1 MAQETDDQ
9 LIDQT
14 IGGDLNAFKLLV
26 QRHESKVAGVV
37 KSMVGA
43 TEEAADIGQEVF
55 IRFYQSL
62 SKFRGEASVGTYLIR
77 IAINLS
83 LNELKNRKQR
93 NLFFTSAEEG
103 GHVAAS
109 ENRQDLKEMITI
121 EFDKLDPEFKSV
133 ATLRLVEGYSTEET
147 AQLLNIPLGTVLS
160 RLARAQ
166 KKLRIGLDKH
176 LKF

>member
-9 LIDQT
+9 LINQT
-14 IGGDLNAFKLLV
+14 IEGDLNAFKLLV
-26 QRHESKVAGVV
+26 QRYESKVAGVV
-37 KSMVGA
+37 KSMVGT
-43 TEEAADIGQEVF
+43 TEEAADVGQEVF

-62 SKFRGEASVGTYLIR
+62 AKFRGEATVGTYLIR

-83 LNELKNRKQR
+83 LNELKKRKRR

-103 GHVAAS
+103 DHVAAS
-109 ENRQDLKEMITI
+109 ENRLDLKEMITI

-166 KKLRIGLDKH
+166 KKLRIGLEKH